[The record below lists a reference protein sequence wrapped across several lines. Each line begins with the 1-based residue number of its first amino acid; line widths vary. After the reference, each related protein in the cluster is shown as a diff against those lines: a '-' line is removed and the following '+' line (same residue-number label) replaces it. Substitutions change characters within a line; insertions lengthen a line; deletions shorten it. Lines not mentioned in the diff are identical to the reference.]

1 MQQAHDV
8 VEKVLKP
15 WLEKHHPN
23 ADLVIMAGSFG
34 RAMKNGGYQPIA
46 SSDVDMVIIYRDLE
60 NGGFKAATQIFTM
73 EEVGTKLGEEKPRTM
88 MIDTNILDFAALHY
102 HDQVVRENKSV
113 AFINVMLDEGYV
125 LKDTLGIG
133 PIVQQKAK
141 EFLADGPLP
150 LSKDKW
156 QAEISMMET
165 FLKDIRAAG
174 SAEEKQF
181 LGAMAMIHVADFGLH
196 LQQFWPRFNQ
206 AYRSYDQ
213 YFPGEGTKLTEAF
226 SPLVREGQSLKAEIL
241 LEELIARGREKMKDA
256 PEKGPDILFS
266 VKDNVPA
273 DEAKAIGKTYFK
285 FALEH
290 YCEALEPSA
299 RRGELAQL
307 LNLSATL
314 LTLKSAQAA
323 NDGVTPAMGT
333 AAMHFFND
341 RMPNALPAT
350 LDGLRENN
358 FDGLRNVTEEVLKDV
373 GGRHYSRLENY
384 YLDDIARVNAMADKR
399 ANENNQPAQK
409 PAFKPNYKL

>member
-256 PEKGPDILFS
+256 PEKGPDILFP

>member
-156 QAEISMMET
+156 QAEITMMET

-196 LQQFWPRFNQ
+196 LEQFWPRFNQ

-241 LEELIARGREKMKDA
+241 LEELIARGREKMKNA
-256 PEKGPDILFS
+256 PEKGPDILFP

-323 NDGVTPAMGT
+323 NDGVTPGMGT

-399 ANENNQPAQK
+399 ANENNQPVQK

>member
-156 QAEISMMET
+156 QAEIAMMET

-256 PEKGPDILFS
+256 PEKGPDILFP